1 MNPVVHA
8 LKRNK
13 TTLTGT
19 KSRFH
24 TLLKEYHFSV
34 TTEQQRE
41 VAASALRIAEIGMS
55 NVPGLQLNGAKLLQQ
70 IKTLGD
76 IGVDLTQGGRTRI
89 ALSDAEKAGRDQLV
103 AWMREL
109 ELDIQVDRI
118 GNIFG
123 SLRSTSDTG
132 HDRPFMMGSHID
144 TVTNAGALDG
154 CYGVLA
160 GLAVQRAYREAA
172 VLPPRTITVGAF
184 TNEEGVRYQ
193 PDMMG
198 SLVYA
203 GGMSVEDALDTVG
216 TDGSRLGDELARI
229 GYAGELEP
237 GALVPHEYLELH
249 IEQGPILEAE
259 NTLIGVVENLQGIS
273 WQQVTVKGNAN
284 HAGTTP
290 THLRHDAG
298 YVACAITTE
307 LRHLAKSSGTT
318 LATVGCMTF
327 EPDVINVIPRRASF
341 TVDLRDPDESK
352 LLKAEQRLAARLA
365 EIAEEEG
372 VSIETEQLVRFQPV
386 TFDPSLAN
394 AIEDSARRFGF
405 SLRRMTSGAGHDAQ
419 MIARIA
425 PAAMIFVP
433 SRGGISHNP
442 REHTDDD
449 QLLNGAQ
456 VLLDVVQ
463 RRLNTPR

>member
-1 MNPVVHA
+1 
-8 LKRNK
+8 
-13 TTLTGT
+13 
-19 KSRFH
+19 
-24 TLLKEYHFSV
+24 
-34 TTEQQRE
+34 
-41 VAASALRIAEIGMS
+41 MS

-89 ALSDAEKAGRDQLV
+89 ALSDAEKAGRDQVV

-123 SLRSTSDTG
+123 SLRCASDTRNE
-132 HDRPFMMGSHID
+132 RPFMMGSHID

-160 GLAVQRAYREAA
+160 GLAVQRAYREAG

-198 SLVYA
+198 SLVHA
-203 GGMSVEDALDTVG
+203 GGLSVEDALDTVG
-216 TDGSRLGDELARI
+216 TDGSRLGDELTRI

-237 GALVPHEYLELH
+237 GTMAPHEYLELH

-259 NTLIGVVENLQGIS
+259 NILIGVVENLQGIS

-290 THLRHDAG
+290 TRLRHDAG

-327 EPDVINVIPRRASF
+327 EPNVINVIPRRASF

-352 LLKAEQRLAARLA
+352 LIKAEQQLAARLA

-394 AIEDSARRFGF
+394 AIEASARGFGL
-405 SLRRMTSGAGHDAQ
+405 SHRRMTSGAGHDAQ

-449 QLLNGAQ
+449 QLLNGAE

-463 RRLNTPR
+463 RRMNTPH